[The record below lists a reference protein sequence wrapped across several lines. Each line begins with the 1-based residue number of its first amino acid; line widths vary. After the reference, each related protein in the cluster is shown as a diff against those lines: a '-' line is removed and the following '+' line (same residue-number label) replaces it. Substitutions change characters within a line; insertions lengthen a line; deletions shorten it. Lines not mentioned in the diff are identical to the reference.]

1 MNSSTNERRMYMSK
15 KSQKLKMRL
24 AKKRKQNRRM
34 PVMAVVKTHRR
45 IQYNKFQRDWRRRK
59 LRIKA

>member
-1 MNSSTNERRMYMSK
+1 MYMSK

-59 LRIKA
+59 LRLKA